1 MKEKQ
6 GVIFNSLKNSKSIES
21 ILYREMTLRLKE
33 KRVEIEVE
41 IVNRI
46 ENLPHLWQ
54 ISLLY
59 FFHICN
65 EIQIQIQNQL
75 SRVINYLTSQP
86 KLIFIVLYL

>member
-46 ENLPHLWQ
+46 ENLPHLQQ
-54 ISLLY
+54 IS
-59 FFHICN
+59 
-65 EIQIQIQNQL
+65 
-75 SRVINYLTSQP
+75 YL
-86 KLIFIVLYL
+86 